1 MSCSFLILP
10 NPLGFVEFYEGL
22 LCSFEADLALF
33 RLPEVGN
40 GSVEFQMRD
49 KMSC

>member
-10 NPLGFVEFYEGL
+10 SPLSIVEFYEGL

-40 GSVEFQMRD
+40 GSVEFQMQD

>member
-10 NPLGFVEFYEGL
+10 SPLGIVEFYEGL

-40 GSVEFQMRD
+40 GSVEFQMQD